1 MTISKAQCAGDW
13 AVNPGQSNDEVPIPW
28 WGKLTPNHGGA
39 SMQLVELEWV
49 FERLSACPIR
59 SFEKGELALAEGT
72 KTGLLLFLIRGA
84 VDVVKD
90 GWHIARIDKPG
101 AVFGDMAALRDQPH
115 SADVVVFQTSTFFVV
130 KDAASFLSIEPLVAL
145 YIAGVQSER
154 LDAAN
159 RSLIAARSQFAAAGQ
174 RHRAF
179 VATLDT
185 IGAALRAAA

>member
-1 MTISKAQCAGDW
+1 M
-13 AVNPGQSNDEVPIPW
+13 P
-28 WGKLTPNHGGA
+28 
-39 SMQLVELEWV
+39 LVELEWV

-72 KTGLLLFLIRGA
+72 KTGRLLFLIRGA
-84 VDVVKD
+84 VGVVKD

-101 AVFGDMAALRDQPH
+101 AVLGDMAALRDQPH
-115 SADVVVFQTSTFFVV
+115 SADVVVFQTSTFFEV
-130 KDAASFLSIEPLVAL
+130 KDAADFLSTEPLIAL

-159 RSLIAARSQFAAAGQ
+159 RSLIAARSQFTAAGQ

-185 IGAALRAAA
+185 LGAALRAATWRG